1 MHSLKSLLIAAL
13 TAIPL
18 AAATQT
24 LPAKPIKMIVP
35 FGAGTVTDSA
45 ARLVADH
52 ITKATGQP
60 VIVDNRAGAN
70 GILGADAAAK
80 STPDGYTVLVGTQT
94 TQAANPS
101 LFKALPYS
109 PAQDFIPV
117 GPISRGALVLV
128 ASPSFPANNVTELIA
143 LAKKNPGKYTFG
155 HSSSSARAGGELFK
169 MLAHV
174 DLRDVPYKSA
184 PQVLTD
190 MLGGHV
196 DLTWSDGF
204 TALTQ
209 VKTGKLKAL
218 GTTGATRM
226 PAAGVPTIAEQGVA
240 GYELYGWTG
249 LWVPAK
255 TPPDVVNRYAEWVQ
269 AAVKANT
276 AAFASQGLEPF
287 TMSPKEFAS
296 FQAAEIEKWARIVKA
311 AGITPE

>member
-1 MHSLKSLLIAAL
+1 MQRMKSLLMIAL
-13 TAIPL
+13 TALPL
-18 AAATQT
+18 AAAAQT
-24 LPAKPIKMIVP
+24 FPAKPIKMIVP

-52 ITKATGQP
+52 IAKATGQA

-70 GILGADAAAK
+70 GLLGTDAAAK
-80 STPDGYTVLVGTQT
+80 SAPDGYTAFVGTQT
-94 TQAANPS
+94 THAANPA
-101 LFKALPYS
+101 LFKTLPYN
-109 PAQDFIPV
+109 PLRDFVPV

-128 ASPSFPANNVTELIA
+128 ALPSFPANDVSELVA

-169 MLAHV
+169 MLAQV

-184 PQVLTD
+184 PQVITD

-204 TALTQ
+204 TAVSQ
-209 VKTGKLKAL
+209 IKAGKLKAL
-218 GTTGATRM
+218 GTTGSTRM
-226 PAAGVPTIAEQGVA
+226 AAAGVPTIAEQGVA

-249 LWVPAK
+249 LWLPAK
-255 TPPDVVNRYAEWVQ
+255 TSPEIVNRYAEWVQ
-269 AAVKANT
+269 AASKANA
-276 AAFASQGLEPF
+276 AAFANQGLEPF
-287 TMSPKEFAS
+287 TLTPKEFAS
-296 FQAAEIEKWARIVKA
+296 FQAAEVEKWARIVKA